1 MRRTTVLIALSLL
14 AGCSSGSDGTEPS
27 PSSSTTAPSTSA
39 SPTGGSLDFSRAT
52 TVAGELV
59 VPWDLAFVD
68 ARTILVTERDGR
80 VRVVRNGRLQSR
92 PVARIDVVSSGE
104 GGLLGIALHPQFPS
118 QRFAYVYYTSGG
130 GNRVSRFRL
139 GTDLTFANER
149 VLIKGIP
156 SASIHDGGRI
166 AFGPDGMLYVATG
179 DAGEPQ
185 RAASKSSLAGKI
197 LRVRPDGSIPDDN
210 PFRGSPV
217 WSYGHRNPQGL
228 AWDLQGRLFES
239 EHGPTS
245 ELSLCCNDE
254 INLIRKGGYYGWPYR
269 AGRRPGFPG
278 TPPEDPIDPLATSG
292 NNTWAP
298 AGLVVDG
305 GSALL
310 VAALRGSRL
319 MRFRFASGGPAIG
332 DPSTALNDFGRLR
345 AARFGPD
352 GCLYLTTSNRD
363 GRGSPRSND
372 DRILRICRR

>member
-1 MRRTTVLIALSLL
+1 MRRTAVLIALCL
-14 AGCSSGSDGTEPS
+14 AVACTGGGDEKTPGATP
-27 PSSSTTAPSTSA
+27 STTPPTTAA
-39 SPTGGSLDFSRAT
+39 PTGGGALDFDRVT
-52 TVAGELV
+52 TVAGGLV

-68 ARTILVTERDGR
+68 ARTILVTERGGR

-92 PVARIDVVSSGE
+92 PVARINVVSSGE

-118 QRFAYVYYTSGG
+118 QRFAYLYYTSGS

-139 GTDLTFANER
+139 GTDLTFADED

-166 AFGPDGMLYVATG
+166 AFGPDGMLYVSTG
-179 DAGEPQ
+179 DAGQPQ
-185 RAASKSSLAGKI
+185 RAASRSSLAGKI
-197 LRVRPDGSIPDDN
+197 LRVRPDGSVPDDN
-210 PFRGSPV
+210 PFRGSRV

-228 AWDLQGRLFES
+228 AWDSRGRLFES

-245 ELSLCCNDE
+245 ELNLCCNDE
-254 INLIRKGGYYGWPYR
+254 INLIRKGGFYGWPYR
-269 AGRRPGFPG
+269 AGRRGAFSG
-278 TPPEDPIDPLATSG
+278 SPPDDPISPLATSG
-292 NNTWAP
+292 SDTWAP